1 VLCGVLWYL
10 WLCFAISSLLQVCGS
25 RYVLTSCNYCCV
37 AQAGVTAV
45 EFAAQLGSSKN
56 IQALLQRAHPA
67 GASASVAVSDRR
79 DAANEQAQS
88 KIESAGHIPSVA
100 AARVGA
106 DGSISGT
113 ATAGADSSSHTAA
126 DPSAKS
132 GTDFSLVGDSI
143 RYDRDSTQWRCRTQ
157 PAAGSEGSWEE
168 VLSCRSSLD
177 GQEVQ
182 AYVSY
187 RDSAS
192 SDRGEAAATRNTVA
206 AEEAVGSGT
215 EGGEGDELRFS
226 VGSNPSSQHSA
237 SASASED
244 RRGHKHRASGA
255 ANHRDKNRA
264 AKRQKVKEL
273 RAQRRRERAAS
284 CGSQSDLGEMDQC
297 TPQAGQHDICN
308 GAYDSTQPPVRE
320 QAEAALYHLRAQYQQ
335 KLQAVSA
342 RYEAR
347 IAALQAQLRSTQGT
361 SETDPHQC
369 LQQEEQLVPGAGEG
383 ELNSSVDWDQEIH
396 FQPDFPNT
404 SPGKRS
410 PRSGTPAGLGRSP
423 RHRKQRRP
431 SSPVADTMSSPAVES
446 AAPMQDGAGLGAV
459 DEVPVLDRHSGV
471 GQVAGDVC
479 DRPVVQAPG
488 KLLHCILLNP

>member
-1 VLCGVLWYL
+1 VINLL
-10 WLCFAISSLLQVCGS
+10 ISC
-25 RYVLTSCNYCCV
+25 TCCCI

-45 EFAAQLGSSKN
+45 EFAAQLGCSKK
-56 IQALLQRAHPA
+56 IQALLQRYQPA
-67 GASASVAVSDRR
+67 VASASVAVSAR
-79 DAANEQAQS
+79 DAANEEPQLQL
-88 KIESAGHIPSVA
+88 ESARPAPCVA
-100 AARVGA
+100 AAHGGA
-106 DGSISGT
+106 DPNISGT
-113 ATAGADSSSHTAA
+113 ATAGADSPSHTAA

-143 RYDRDSTQWRCRTQ
+143 RYDQDGTQWRCRTQ

-284 CGSQSDLGEMDQC
+284 CGSQSDVGEVDQD
-297 TPQAGQHDICN
+297 TPQAGQHDICY
-308 GAYDSTQPPVRE
+308 GADDSAQLPVRE

-347 IAALQAQLRSTQGT
+347 IAALQAQLKSTQGLPQA
-361 SETDPHQC
+361 DPHQC

-396 FQPDFPNT
+396 FQPDSPNT

-431 SSPVADTMSSPAVES
+431 RSPVAGDAMSSPAVES

-459 DEVPVLDRHSGV
+459 DEVPVLERHSGV

-479 DRPVVQAPG
+479 DRLVVQAPG

>member
-1 VLCGVLWYL
+1 
-10 WLCFAISSLLQVCGS
+10 
-25 RYVLTSCNYCCV
+25 
-37 AQAGVTAV
+37 VTAV
-45 EFAAQLGSSKN
+45 EFAAQLGSSKK

-88 KIESAGHIPSVA
+88 KIESAASVA

-168 VLSCRSSLD
+168 VLSCRSNLD

-182 AYVSY
+182 VYVSY

-192 SDRGEAAATRNTVA
+192 SDRGEAAATRNTIA

-215 EGGEGDELRFS
+215 EGGDGAELRFS

-284 CGSQSDLGEMDQC
+284 VGSQSDVGEVDQG
-297 TPQAGQHDICN
+297 TPQAGQQDVCY
-308 GAYDSTQPPVRE
+308 GADDSTQPPVRE

-369 LQQEEQLVPGAGEG
+369 LQQEEQHVPCAGEG

-396 FQPDFPNT
+396 FQPGSPNT

-410 PRSGTPAGLGRSP
+410 PRSGTPAGLGKSP

-431 SSPVADTMSSPAVES
+431 SSPVADAMSSPAVES
-446 AAPMQDGAGLGAV
+446 AAPVQDGAGLGAV
-459 DEVPVLDRHSGV
+459 DEVPVLEGHSGV

-479 DRPVVQAPG
+479 DRLTVQAPG
-488 KLLHCILLNP
+488 KQL